1 MEIVRLVEEKV
12 LSVVSKVLGVLEGE
26 VSCRS
31 FETVLIEELDG
42 LGCEILKLVIEEL
55 DRELKKDNSRKKEWV
70 IERKGDVKTV
80 LTPFGP
86 VTYAR
91 TYYPSIKK
99 AKRRKHRGTAD
110 CAINIGHKH
119 IYQHKN
125 PAKTPV
131 SEKLVL
137 FRISRCLY

>member
-86 VTYAR
+86 VT
-91 TYYPSIKK
+91 
-99 AKRRKHRGTAD
+99 
-110 CAINIGHKH
+110 
-119 IYQHKN
+119 
-125 PAKTPV
+125 
-131 SEKLVL
+131 
-137 FRISRCLY
+137 